1 MTRGIWKAWSGRTL
15 RCGSAVLALLAGIA
29 VASPVLAQEVE
40 LKLITGFPFDG
51 PGGDRMYGPKQFIE
65 RFNQRAKGKARIRL
79 IGGPEVVA
87 PFDQLKAL
95 QTGQFDM
102 MVTSSL
108 FFTDLKSMHFINYI
122 TSAEQVRGMPK
133 GRELLQRVTQEQA
146 SVAFVGLATP
156 GFPFYIWSRQSK
168 PLSTV
173 ADAKGL
179 KLRGLPGVNEH
190 LVRSLGMVP
199 TNVPSN
205 EVYSALRSGI
215 IDAAIRDVV
224 SVDLLNEGEFART
237 RTEARVCDCSS
248 EIYIANPSWNKLSA
262 EVKQLLN
269 DIAGEVER
277 DAFPWLEK
285 RAAQSAQALEKKY
298 GATMTKGSPD
308 LNDTLGRKIPGA
320 MIRDNIKDSKVRD
333 QLISVF
339 ELAPYLKD

>member
-1 MTRGIWKAWSGRTL
+1 M
-15 RCGSAVLALLAGIA
+15 ALVGLG
-29 VASPVLAQEVE
+29 
-40 LKLITGFPFDG
+40 
-51 PGGDRMYGPKQFIE
+51 
-65 RFNQRAKGKARIRL
+65 L

-108 FFTDLKSMHFINYI
+108 FFTDLKGMHFINYI

-146 SVAFVGLATP
+146 SVVFVGLATP

-168 PLSTV
+168 PIATV

-190 LVRSLGMVP
+190 LVRVLGMVP

-215 IDAAIRDVV
+215 IDAAIRD
-224 SVDLLNEGEFART
+224 
-237 RTEARVCDCSS
+237 
-248 EIYIANPSWNKLSA
+248 
-262 EVKQLLN
+262 
-269 DIAGEVER
+269 
-277 DAFPWLEK
+277 
-285 RAAQSAQALEKKY
+285 
-298 GATMTKGSPD
+298 
-308 LNDTLGRKIPGA
+308 
-320 MIRDNIKDSKVRD
+320 NIKDSKIRD
-333 QLISVF
+333 QLISIF